1 MFLIER
7 EKWKTMFLLE
17 REKEILALEYI
28 ESVLCTELC
37 FSESCL
43 HVRALPASNE
53 KYFVHKP
60 HCFPLSLLQN
70 IFASEQVPGGWGRE
84 RGGKALF

>member
-28 ESVLCTELC
+28 ESVLCTELLFLRELSPC
-37 FSESCL
+37 KSL
-43 HVRALPASNE
+43 ASF
-53 KYFVHKP
+53 K
-60 HCFPLSLLQN
+60 
-70 IFASEQVPGGWGRE
+70 
-84 RGGKALF
+84 